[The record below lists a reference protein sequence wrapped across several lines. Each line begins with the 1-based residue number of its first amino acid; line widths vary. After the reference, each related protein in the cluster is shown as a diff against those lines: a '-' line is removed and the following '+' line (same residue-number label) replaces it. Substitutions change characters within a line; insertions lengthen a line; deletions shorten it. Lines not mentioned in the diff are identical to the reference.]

1 MVARQISFLEGK
13 IELMGQR
20 VVIAPSEFF
29 ANYIVGMNE
38 NSELIYGIYNAAK
51 QIMRERFGVNLGK
64 NYGFSF
70 KDYATWFVDIAKL
83 SGWGDVRWENRDE
96 ANHKGII
103 SIGDSPIA
111 GYLKGKVKYP
121 CDHIIRG
128 LMAGGACS
136 AFVDEVDIIETECSA
151 LGTSRCKFII
161 DKYDVLKNNFPDL
174 AKQQLGTK

>member
-29 ANYIVGMNE
+29 ANYMIEMGDNP
-38 NSELIYGIYNAAK
+38 ELVYGIYAAAK
-51 QIMRERFGVNLGK
+51 QIMKERFGVNLGK
-64 NYGFSF
+64 TYGFSF

-83 SGWGDVRWENRDE
+83 SGWGDVKWESRDE
-96 ANHKGII
+96 TNHKGTI
-103 SIGDSPIA
+103 SIGDSPIS
-111 GYLKGKVKYP
+111 GYLNGKVKYP

-151 LGTSRCKFII
+151 LGATRCKFII
-161 DKYDVLKNNFPDL
+161 DKKDALKSNFPDL
-174 AKQQLGTK
+174 AKQQLGVK